1 MNKFIELQVPQ
12 ALVTNVSPCI
22 MRGTTSGHVFGPGQ
36 GSFLNIELISEKTAA
51 YWCQGVKELKT
62 DFPKNVS
69 SLFSTDAHFTL
80 SIGTDLCYDSLF
92 SLLPIT
98 TLVDV

>member
-22 MRGTTSGHVFGPGQ
+22 MRGTTSGHVFGHRQ
-36 GSFLNIELISEKTAA
+36 GSFLNIELVSEKTAA
-51 YWCQGVKELKT
+51 YWCQGVRELKA

-69 SLFSTDAHFTL
+69 SLLSTDTIFML
-80 SIGTDLCYDSLF
+80 SH
-92 SLLPIT
+92 
-98 TLVDV
+98 